1 MLHSSLPSDWSG
13 RDTVPGRSFS
23 SRRAFLRTATA
34 GLLAAGLPLRTTRA
48 AAATAAAGVLSFY
61 NTHTLER
68 LTVRYR
74 GEDGQYDREALA
86 ALNYHLRCPATG
98 IVAAIDVR
106 VIEFVDL
113 VDQRLGGRHAVHVIS
128 GYRSPE
134 YNAWL
139 ARHGGGVASNSL
151 HLQGRAIDI
160 RMPGVSLDAVR
171 RAAIRLARGGV
182 GYYASSGFVHL
193 DSGSFRIW

>member
-1 MLHSSLPSDWSG
+1 MTGISS
-13 RDTVPGRSFS
+13 S

-34 GLLAAGLPLRTTRA
+34 GLLAAGLPLRPVRARA
-48 AAATAAAGVLSFY
+48 AAAAPGILSFY

-74 GEDGQYDREALA
+74 GEDGEYDREALA
-86 ALNYHLRCPATG
+86 ALDYHLRCHATG
-98 IVAAIDVR
+98 IVTAIDVR

-113 VDQRLGGRHAVHVIS
+113 VDQRLGGGHAVHVIS

-139 ARHGGGVASNSL
+139 ARHGGRVASNSL
-151 HLQGRAIDI
+151 HLHGRAIDI

-171 RAAIRLARGGV
+171 RAAIGLARGGV
-182 GYYASSGFVHL
+182 GYYAGSGFVHL
-193 DSGSFRIW
+193 DSGSVRAW